1 MQLSHEGI
9 TIVDDLV
16 EFDKVSIQQIVS
28 SLRRPGGRIADP
40 TPGAPAGSTIPQ
52 PPFRFGAKSQSRMEV
67 ACDLLRFYETIGRPV
82 TAANLKWS
90 TVMLKFGLL
99 WKSLKARHLALDPV
113 TPVISKELPIMK
125 WCECFEDH
133 LYRCVGVR
141 MIPLSYVIR
150 ADVTCDVTC
159 PTLKTDEPFS
169 AEWGSIEMDLIVR
182 ASHAHPLYPQC
193 CEAVYFK
200 LEEACRATKYAD
212 SLKPFSRKKD
222 GRGAFFALKAQY
234 AGKDKWEAEL
244 KRCASLLLSRK

>member
-1 MQLSHEGI
+1 
-9 TIVDDLV
+9 
-16 EFDKVSIQQIVS
+16 
-28 SLRRPGGRIADP
+28 
-40 TPGAPAGSTIPQ
+40 
-52 PPFRFGAKSQSRMEV
+52 
-67 ACDLLRFYETIGRPV
+67 
-82 TAANLKWS
+82 
-90 TVMLKFGLL
+90 
-99 WKSLKARHLALDPV
+99 
-113 TPVISKELPIMK
+113 
-125 WCECFEDH
+125 
-133 LYRCVGVR
+133 

-244 KRCASLLLSRK
+244 KRCASLLLSRKWKGNSSHSLDLFISQHRAAFVSMQACSLHVDYQLPNAHSRVGYLLDGIECDDAALQAAIAVVEEDDDPLGKRNDFEAAATHILPKDPVAKRRILAA